1 MFLCVLNVYSYVRLS
16 AELFH
21 SLIHHLKASIKT
33 GIALNLQGR
42 GSGHGLHTNQKPHK
56 ISNVCQRK
64 AYIGLTLL
72 AGEKGSA
79 H

>member
-1 MFLCVLNVYSYVRLS
+1 MYSYVRMS

-42 GSGHGLHTNQKPHK
+42 GSGHGSHTNQKPHK
-56 ISNVCQRK
+56 MANVCTRE
-64 AYIGLTLL
+64 ASIGLTLL
-72 AGEKGSA
+72 AGKKA
-79 H
+79 QPT